1 MATKGITMIRDAWLV
16 AKKDLLI
23 EIRSRIIINQI
34 APYTLLI
41 IVLFGFALDAD
52 TETLRDTGPGLFWVS
67 TLLVAI
73 LAIQRSV
80 DIEISDSAL
89 DRLLL
94 SGISPASIYIGKTIA
109 LYVQL
114 IILEVGLFIV
124 MLVLFDMSV
133 DNYPLI
139 VASTILTTL
148 AISSSGTL
156 YGVIASGVG
165 VRETLLPVLFLPV
178 LAPAVIGATRAYG
191 DAFGR
196 VNADGWAWLG
206 LLSVIAIVYT
216 LIGMLTYGKLLEET

>member
-73 LAIQRSV
+73 LAVQRSV

-133 DNYPLI
+133 DNYLLI
-139 VASTILTTL
+139 VASAILTTL

>member
-1 MATKGITMIRDAWLV
+1 MIRDAWLV

-73 LAIQRSV
+73 LAVQRSV

-89 DRLLL
+89 DGLLL
-94 SGISPASIYIGKTIA
+94 SGISPASTYIGKTIA

-139 VASTILTTL
+139 VTSTILTTL

-191 DAFGR
+191 DALGR

>member
-1 MATKGITMIRDAWLV
+1 M
-16 AKKDLLI
+16 
-23 EIRSRIIINQI
+23 
-34 APYTLLI
+34 
-41 IVLFGFALDAD
+41 
-52 TETLRDTGPGLFWVS
+52 
-67 TLLVAI
+67 
-73 LAIQRSV
+73 
-80 DIEISDSAL
+80 
-89 DRLLL
+89 
-94 SGISPASIYIGKTIA
+94 IA
-109 LYVQL
+109 LFLQL

>member
-1 MATKGITMIRDAWLV
+1 MIRDAWLV

-41 IVLFGFALDAD
+41 IVLFGFELDAD

-73 LAIQRSV
+73 LAVQRSV